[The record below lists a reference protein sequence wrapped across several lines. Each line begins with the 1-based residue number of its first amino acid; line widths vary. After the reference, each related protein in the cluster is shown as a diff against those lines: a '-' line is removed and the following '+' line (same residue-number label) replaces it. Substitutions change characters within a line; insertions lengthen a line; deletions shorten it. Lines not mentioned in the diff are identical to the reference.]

1 MHLARRALPFLFATV
16 LLAACRTGRN
26 DTAPDV
32 PRYAD
37 TRPAD
42 ASPARPAS
50 LLLVSFN
57 IAFAR
62 HVDRALAVLRAEPA
76 VRRPEVL
83 LLQEMDAPSVACIAR
98 ELGMAYV
105 YNPALLHRG
114 TGRDFGNAVLSR
126 WPIIAEERL
135 VLPHRSL
142 FTRTQR
148 IATAATID
156 VAGLPV
162 RVYSAHLGTFT
173 EITPRAR
180 RDQLR
185 HLLANAERFSHVV
198 IGGDMNGG
206 GVARVALDR
215 GFGWPTQSGPRTTSL
230 GRWDHLLP
238 RGFARDGRIAGTVR
252 DVRGSRDPKRDH
264 KPVWTRAALD
274 TMFRR

>member
-1 MHLARRALPFLFATV
+1 MHPARRALALLFATL

-26 DTAPDV
+26 YTAPDV

-37 TRPAD
+37 TRPTA
-42 ASPARPAS
+42 ANPARPAS
-50 LLLVSFN
+50 LLVVSFN

-62 HVDRALAVLRAEPA
+62 HVDSALAVLRAEPA
-76 VRRPEVL
+76 LRRPDVL
-83 LLQEMDAPSVACIAR
+83 LLQEMDAPATARIAR

-105 YNPALLHRG
+105 YYPALLHKR

-126 WPIIAEERL
+126 WPIIADERL

-162 RVYSAHLGTFT
+162 RVYSAHLGTFA

-185 HLLANAERFSHVV
+185 HILANAERFTPVV

-230 GRWDHLLP
+230 GRWDHLLL
-238 RGFARDGRIAGTVR
+238 RGFARDGRTAGTVR
-252 DVRGSRDPKRDH
+252 DVRGSSDH